1 MAASTAAREKTTI
14 VGNYIRIPDNEVH
27 YVSIHNVPEFFLGYT
42 GLSFGRGPIIGYKSM
57 GPNPQEFLQQF
68 HRAVM
73 GENVP
78 GTIPIPP
85 RNNLAERGGTRKNKR
100 QSRRK
105 TSYRRAK

>member
-14 VGNYIRIPDNEVH
+14 VGNYIRRPGSEVD
-27 YVSIHNVPEFFLGYT
+27 YFSVRELPEFTLGYS
-42 GLSFGRGPIIGYKSM
+42 GLSFGRGPIISYKEM
-57 GPNPQEFLQQF
+57 GPTPQDFLQQL

-78 GTIPIPP
+78 GTIPIPA